1 MAEEYENQ
9 MVEPERVARLGND
22 MDNAVAD
29 NVEAT
34 IPTGSY
40 SVNGLNALVNALN
53 KVLPLF
59 QMPDYPT
66 FDEEING
73 PLPEEFVRQLAMI
86 NEAATAAN
94 LEPMPF
100 DEATDDTG
108 LQMMAG
114 RLDLLA
120 KDKTFKV
127 FLEEQVSMMDED
139 MPEEE
144 EEMVEEIPMGNEI
157 DDEQLFMERM

>member
-1 MAEEYENQ
+1 MAEEYGNV
-9 MVEPERVARLGND
+9 MVEPERIARLGQN

-29 NVEAT
+29 SIEAAT
-34 IPTGSY
+34 PTGSY

-66 FDEEING
+66 FDEDING
-73 PLPEEFVRQLAMI
+73 PLPEEFVRQLAMV
-86 NEAATAAN
+86 NEAAMAAN
-94 LEPMPF
+94 LEPMVF
-100 DEATDDTG
+100 EEATDDTG

-114 RLDLLA
+114 RLDMLA
-120 KDKTFKV
+120 KDKTFKA
-127 FLEEQVSMMDED
+127 FLEEQVSMIDEE

-144 EEMVEEIPMGNEI
+144 VEMVEETPMGTEI
-157 DDEQLFMERM
+157 DDDQLFMERM